1 MNVHNCANVTGLQAL
16 SGNIARQHYAIVFF
30 DHSDTTQTWR
40 SVTPYRSMRA
50 CHGNRRT
57 GWHQSLE
64 NAAHAEAE
72 PLQAVVEL
80 EPLPRFTWRYS
91 AVIDHA
97 PFNPIS
103 VPTPAAHPVLLKFWP
118 PLNEAVDLV
127 APAGV

>member
-1 MNVHNCANVTGLQAL
+1 MPTRNRFAVKPLCML
-16 SGNIARQHYAIVFF
+16 SR
-30 DHSDTTQTWR
+30 DM
-40 SVTPYRSMRA
+40 P
-50 CHGNRRT
+50 
-57 GWHQSLE
+57 E

-103 VPTPAAHPVLLKFWP
+103 VPTPATQPAFLKFWP
-118 PLNEAVDLV
+118 PLNEAAGLFV
-127 APAGV
+127 APRGALRVPLRGPGG